1 MKFGRA
7 RSLKLDHKGN
17 LEITL
22 SNGGKLIHR
31 VPKAFYL
38 LNGNQRW
45 LNSRFRIIGPDT
57 VGFEIRGR
65 RPGSQLTIDPIIDF
79 GTYFGGS
86 SDESGTSESSY
97 FPEPKLDLDL
107 LEDGDLL
114 IGGTTL
120 STNLPEATGLI
131 SPTRNMAFAARLDPE
146 HPSGD
151 LFRYVSYFAGDNS
164 DEAMGITTGPSNSA
178 YLCGRTFS
186 LNFPTRAAAFDV
198 DSTLVEN
205 GAGFVLQIDWDGE
218 LFRTTFIRT
227 VQSTKI
233 TDCVYEGAT
242 PGISAGLYFTGFS
255 FAPGTTAA
263 TGGTLN
269 PNVVLPG
276 APQSTFAGVRDA
288 LVGKLSSTLETL
300 EYFSLLG
307 GRRIEIA
314 HAIAV
319 KDGVAVITGF
329 SSSPDF
335 PITSTA
341 FADHTMDSV
350 AVLACD
356 NSWMDWDDFVWE
368 CFEALRLLSRV

>member
-1 MKFGRA
+1 MPSFTRESGGTLHVAVMGVNRIGKANTSVAVSPEGKPATFINLYEGNKQSNWKRKIPSYSKVRYAKLYPDTDMWLSSAQGQLSYYFTIGASGNPEAIKMKFGRA

-31 VPKAFYL
+31 VPKAFDL

-205 GAGFVLQIDWDGE
+205 GAGFVLQIDRDGE

-227 VQSTKI
+227 V
-233 TDCVYEGAT
+233 
-242 PGISAGLYFTGFS
+242 
-255 FAPGTTAA
+255 
-263 TGGTLN
+263 
-269 PNVVLPG
+269 
-276 APQSTFAGVRDA
+276 
-288 LVGKLSSTLETL
+288 
-300 EYFSLLG
+300 
-307 GRRIEIA
+307 
-314 HAIAV
+314 
-319 KDGVAVITGF
+319 
-329 SSSPDF
+329 
-335 PITSTA
+335 
-341 FADHTMDSV
+341 
-350 AVLACD
+350 
-356 NSWMDWDDFVWE
+356 
-368 CFEALRLLSRV
+368 